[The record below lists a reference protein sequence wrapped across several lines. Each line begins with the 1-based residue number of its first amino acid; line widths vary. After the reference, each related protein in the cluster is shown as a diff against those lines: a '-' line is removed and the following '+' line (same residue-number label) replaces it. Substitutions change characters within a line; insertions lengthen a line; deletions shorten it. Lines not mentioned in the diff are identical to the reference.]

1 MALAK
6 KKGKKMTLKEIKT
19 KIYALLDTSEGDELL
34 SNALAPAIDS
44 AAKKTALY
52 TRCMKKRATLQFLS
66 ENGKASASLPNDMAS
81 FCYIEAGRERY
92 GREYFDIIDGK
103 IYSKAFGAGVF
114 ELVYAAFPP
123 TIDAG
128 TDDKTELALGE
139 YACDIVCYGAAMEL
153 CSCVH
158 PNDAQ
163 RYMRLAT
170 EYDERMANLLT
181 AASECRSVANKFFGG
196 DII

>member
-1 MALAK
+1 
-6 KKGKKMTLKEIKT
+6 MTLKEIKT
-19 KIYALLDTSEGDELL
+19 KIYALLDVSEGDELL
-34 SNALAPAIDS
+34 LGVLEPAIDS

-52 TRCMKKRATLQFLS
+52 TRCLKKRATLQFLS
-66 ENGKASASLPNDMAS
+66 ENGRAGAALPEDMAS
-81 FCYIEAGRERY
+81 FCYVEAGRNRY
-92 GREYFDIIDGK
+92 GREYFDIIDGR

-114 ELVYAAFPP
+114 EFVYAAFPP
-123 TIDAG
+123 TISVGMDDG
-128 TDDKTELALGE
+128 TNLALGE

-181 AASECRSVANKFFGG
+181 AANECRSVANNFFGG

>member
-6 KKGKKMTLKEIKT
+6 KKGDTMTLKEIKT
-19 KIYALLDTSEGDELL
+19 RIYALLDISESDELL
-34 SNALAPAIDS
+34 SGILEPILDS

-52 TRCMKKRATLQFLS
+52 TRCMKKRTTLRFTS
-66 ENGKASASLPNDMAS
+66 ENGRARAKAPDDMAS
-81 FCYIEAGRERY
+81 FCYIEAGNVRC
-92 GREYFDIIDGK
+92 GREYFDIIDGYL
-103 IYSKAFGAGVF
+103 YSRALGAGTF

-123 TIDAG
+123 TISAE
-128 TDDKTELALGE
+128 TDESMDIPLEAHV
-139 YACDIVCYGAAMEL
+139 CDIVCYGAAMEL

-170 EYDERMANLLT
+170 EYDERMANIMT
-181 AASECRSVANKFFGG
+181 AASECRSVANNFFGG